1 MLDAVPRTN
10 TNIDLRV
17 PPLAEL
23 HARRSLKWHGYA
35 PDVLAATVAE
45 MDFPIAPPVAGALH
59 AAIDRHDLGY
69 AHARIPR
76 LADAF
81 AGFAAR
87 RLEWRVDS
95 EQVRLVPDVMVGVLE
110 LARTLAG
117 PDRSIALATPAYR
130 PFLADLP
137 SVGLDLRE
145 VSLRDDGAIDFDG
158 LRSELDR
165 GTRVFL
171 LASPHNPTGRVLPR
185 DELERLA
192 GMCAERGVW
201 VIADEIH
208 APLALPGAK
217 HVPWLEVSD
226 AARSCGIALTS
237 ATKAFNLAGLKAGLL
252 VTASDRAR
260 EAADRL
266 PALAEHAGL
275 LGVLASEVA
284 FAEGDAWLDAVLAR
298 LDANRALLGRLLAE
312 RLPEIVWTP
321 PQASYLAWLDCRALG
336 LGDDPAGA
344 FLERGHVALAPGT
357 NYGRPGVGYARLNF
371 GTSAEMV
378 EDMVQ
383 RMADAVRQRPTR

>member
-226 AARSCGIALTS
+226 AARSCGIVPARRRIGCRHWPSTPGCWASWPRRWPSPRGTPGSTPSSPGSTRTGPCSAGCSPKGCPRSSGRLPRRPIWPGLTAAPSGS
-237 ATKAFNLAGLKAGLL
+237 ATIPPERSWSAATLP
-252 VTASDRAR
+252 SRRAR
-260 EAADRL
+260 TTAD
-266 PALAEHAGL
+266 PGS
-275 LGVLASEVA
+275 G
-284 FAEGDAWLDAVLAR
+284 
-298 LDANRALLGRLLAE
+298 
-312 RLPEIVWTP
+312 T
-321 PQASYLAWLDCRALG
+321 
-336 LGDDPAGA
+336 
-344 FLERGHVALAPGT
+344 RG
-357 NYGRPGVGYARLNF
+357 
-371 GTSAEMV
+371 
-378 EDMVQ
+378 
-383 RMADAVRQRPTR
+383 